1 MSWFKNLQRRVFGS
15 TPIYDGTGGGRRALA
30 WMPSN
35 PGAVSALAFAQDE
48 LRAKSRDLVRRNAWA
63 ASGIEAFVAN
73 AIGTGIKPQ
82 SMVPDQVQREAIQS
96 LWRDWCEQADAAG
109 LTDFYGLQA
118 LATRAMLEGGEALVR
133 LRYRRSSDGLP
144 VALQIQVLEAEH
156 LPSTM
161 NRDLAAASG
170 ASNSGNVIRS
180 GIEFDRLGRRVA
192 YHLYRSHPNDG
203 LLAPMSGA
211 GGMETVRVDASEVI
225 HLFRPLRPGQIRG
238 EPWLTRA
245 LVKLNELDQ
254 YDDAELV
261 RKKTAAM
268 FAGFITRLAPE
279 DNLMEESDAA
289 PSGVAMAGME
299 PGTLQILEPGEDIKF
314 SAPADVGSSYAEF
327 MRQQFRA
334 VAAAMGITFEMLTGD
349 LTQVNY
355 SSIRAGLL
363 EFRRRCEALQH
374 GVIVH
379 QLCRPIWRAWLD
391 QAVLE
396 GQLTLPA
403 YREAKRQ
410 YQAAKWIPQGWSWV
424 DPQKEFNAMKL
435 AIRAGLM
442 SRSEVISG
450 NGYDAEDVDREIAAD
465 NQRADDLGLVFDSD
479 ARHDQVPQASQGL
492 GQNANKKA
500 NQNAANDPFDD
511 STNDQGNA
519 ANNTIDQPGADPTQD
534 PPS

>member
-1 MSWFKNLQRRVFGS
+1 MAWLKNLRRRMFGG
-15 TPIYDGTGGGRRALA
+15 TPVYDGTGGGRRALA
-30 WMPSN
+30 WMPGN
-35 PGAVSALAFAQDE
+35 PGAVAALALAQDE

-63 ASGIEAFVAN
+63 AAGIEAFVSN

-82 SMVPDQVQREAIQS
+82 SMVQDQTNREAIHS
-96 LWRDWCEQADAAG
+96 LWWDWCAQADAAG

-118 LATRAMLEGGEALVR
+118 LATRAMLEGGEALIR
-133 LRYRRSSDGLP
+133 LRYRRSEDGLP

-156 LPSTM
+156 LPTTM
-161 NRDLAAASG
+161 NRDLPG
-170 ASNSGNVIRS
+170 GNVIRA

-203 LLAPMSGA
+203 LLAPMSSSA
-211 GGMETVRVDASEVI
+211 GGGMDTVRVDASEVI
-225 HLFRPLRPGQIRG
+225 HMFRPLRPGQIRG

-268 FAGFITRLAPE
+268 FAGFITRVAPE
-279 DNLMEESDAA
+279 DNLMGESAADAN
-289 PSGVAMAGME
+289 GVALAGME

-334 VAAAMGITFEMLTGD
+334 VAAAMGITYEMLTGD

-363 EFRRRCEALQH
+363 EFRRRCEAMQH

-379 QLCRPIWRAWLD
+379 QLCRPIWRAWMD

-396 GQLTLPA
+396 GLLDLPG
-403 YREAKRQ
+403 YRKDRRT

-465 NQRADDLGLVFDSD
+465 NARADALGLVFDSD
-479 ARHDQVPQASQGL
+479 ARHEQVANAVSAQPSD
-492 GQNANKKA
+492 GQNDALNDS
-500 NQNAANDPFDD
+500 QNDAQTEEQQTPESGASSP
-511 STNDQGNA
+511 
-519 ANNTIDQPGADPTQD
+519 NNQD
-534 PPS
+534 PQP